1 MSSFLVSGYTI
12 AVNPMT
18 ARMNIMIP
26 TTSLIT
32 FPVVLTKNLTV
43 LSFSTIKTSSGV
55 SFFS

>member
-43 LSFSTIKTSSGV
+43 LCFS
-55 SFFS
+55 